1 MLKAVREAA
10 EEGRPVF
17 AECGGFMYLARTLW
31 DAEGRTFPMA
41 GVFKQGVRMEP
52 RLRALGYRDVE
63 IKDGCPFLRKGARIR
78 GHEFRYSELR
88 GRAGKAVDV
97 FRTVRPGTGE
107 ETATGGYVY
116 KNTLATYIHIHFAS
130 NPDFARGFVNTCKT
144 LEDIKEK
151 R

>member
-1 MLKAVREAA
+1 
-10 EEGRPVF
+10 
-17 AECGGFMYLARTLW
+17 
-31 DAEGRTFPMA
+31 
-41 GVFKQGVRMEP
+41 
-52 RLRALGYRDVE
+52 
-63 IKDGCPFLRKGARIR
+63 
-78 GHEFRYSELR
+78 LR